1 MTATIR
7 PFGILKEYIGGEI
20 ETTVKAGVS
29 IRQAMVDF
37 GMPPEVVA
45 MVLVNDEQMG
55 KDYIIQEG
63 DYIKLIAVIGG
74 G

>member
-1 MTATIR
+1 MTAIVR
-7 PFGILKEYIGGEI
+7 PFGMLKSYIGGAYEI
-20 ETTVKAGVS
+20 TIEAGVT
-29 IRQAMVDF
+29 IRQAMINF

-45 MVLVNDEQMG
+45 MVLVNDEQES
-55 KDYIIQEG
+55 KDYIIQDG

>member
-7 PFGILKEYIGGEI
+7 PYGMLKSYIGGAY
-20 ETTVKAGVS
+20 ETTIEAGVT
-29 IRQAMVDF
+29 IRQAMIDL

-45 MVLVNDEQMG
+45 MVLVNDEHG
-55 KDYIIQEG
+55 SKDYLIQDG
-63 DYIKLIAVIGG
+63 DYVKLLAVIGG

>member
-1 MTATIR
+1 MAATIR
-7 PFGILKEYIGGEI
+7 PYGVLKSYIGGAY
-20 ETTVKAGVS
+20 ETTVEAGVT
-29 IRQAMVDF
+29 IRQAMVNF

-45 MVLVNDEQMG
+45 LVLVNEEQET
-55 KDYIIQEG
+55 KDYVIRDG

>member
-7 PFGILKEYIGGEI
+7 PYGVLKTYIGGAYDITI
-20 ETTVKAGVS
+20 EAGVTV
-29 IRQAMVDF
+29 RQAMVDM

-45 MVLVNDEQMG
+45 LVLVNDEQQS
-55 KDYIIQEG
+55 KDYVIQDG
-63 DYIKLIAVIGG
+63 DYVKLIAVIGG